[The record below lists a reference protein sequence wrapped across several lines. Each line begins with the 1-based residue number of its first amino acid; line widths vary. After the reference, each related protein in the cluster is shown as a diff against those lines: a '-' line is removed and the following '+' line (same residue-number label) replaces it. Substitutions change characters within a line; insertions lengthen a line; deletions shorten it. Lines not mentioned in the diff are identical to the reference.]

1 MLGHSLTDDL
11 QFSTWIYLM
20 HQISGDNSLSD
31 EERFPKRILWF
42 LLDNVHIISNKNP
55 IHSESGDP

>member
-31 EERFPKRILWF
+31 EERFPKRIF
-42 LLDNVHIISNKNP
+42 MVFIGQRPHNFK
-55 IHSESGDP
+55 